1 MSSSNAKL
9 VKMNFS
15 PGIKRLNNQ
24 TIRTVVEWHSDG
36 KRKILFP
43 TIRQQTGLGRKLIKY
58 NRDEAK
64 DIAIAK
70 GDFIEVPNFAEGNR
84 LSKSISSQIY
94 QARKN
99 ANRKQYRKSTIKRS
113 TGGSLVVAKNYKGF

>member
-1 MSSSNAKL
+1 MSKKKPAWL
-9 VKMNFS
+9 
-15 PGIKRLNNQ
+15 KRALDPSTPMLNNQ

-70 GDFIEVPNFAEGNR
+70 GDFIEVPNFAECNR